1 MSVLQKKPEI
11 IVFAGLN
18 GSGKSTFTEL
28 LKPPIDYINADEN
41 KKNLKHSDLEA
52 AQLAEKQRE
61 EHIEKFKLK
70 VLDED
75 INKGNNRK

>member
-1 MSVLQKKPEI
+1 MTISMRTKL
-11 IVFAGLN
+11 
-18 GSGKSTFTEL
+18 
-28 LKPPIDYINADEN
+28 
-41 KKNLKHSDLEA
+41 KNLKCSDLEA

-61 EHIEKFKLK
+61 EHIEHIEHIEKFKLK